1 MRAIA
6 LDGVYRRKCRRSNT
20 PSFAACIISAI
31 RNSTRSQ
38 MFVPIVVAILFLASV
53 ATAVLLSITILAGA
67 SSVVTAINRIT
78 KRRQGL

>member
-1 MRAIA
+1 
-6 LDGVYRRKCRRSNT
+6 
-20 PSFAACIISAI
+20 
-31 RNSTRSQ
+31 
-38 MFVPIVVAILFLASV
+38 MFVLVVVAILFLASV